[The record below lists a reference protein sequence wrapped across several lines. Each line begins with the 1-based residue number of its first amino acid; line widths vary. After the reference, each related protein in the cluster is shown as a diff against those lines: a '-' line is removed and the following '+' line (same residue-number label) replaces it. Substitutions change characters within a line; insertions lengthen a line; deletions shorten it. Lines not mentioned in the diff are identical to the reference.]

1 MHLPHFQ
8 QLLAQAAGR
17 RPNPDQ
23 LQAIQAPPKT
33 PLFIVAGPGTGKT
46 ATLVLRMLRLVFF
59 DHVPPQNILAV
70 TFTRKAADEL
80 RSRLQL
86 WGQRLAQLMPAPAT
100 TSLLSGQPQAA
111 ADPYNLQQLFA
122 GTIDSLCQQL
132 LIRYPGS
139 SALVPN
145 IADATLSDALLRQA
159 LLKDRRDTDPQLNS
173 LLLGLRGSGEGP
185 WNLPAQVRLL
195 RTLLDRRSHDL
206 LDWQAFLQ
214 SGDAPEQL
222 VARQLLDQIFQDYE
236 QTMQRRQLLDFPQL
250 EQAVLGRLQQ
260 DSLTHFT
267 SRLQAIFVDEY
278 QDTNPLQEQLYFQM
292 ARRSGAALTVVGDD
306 DQSLYRFRGATV
318 DLFRDFPDRCTSQ
331 LGCSPHTV
339 FLRQNY
345 RSSAPIIRFVSAF
358 AAMDPLYQQ
367 ARVPQKPA
375 LLAASASDNS
385 TPVLGLFRNSVEELA
400 TDLARFLLA
409 VVRGPGCMVAGR
421 RIRISRE
428 HGGSLSDCALLCSSP
443 KEFTSS
449 KPPRKRLPRLLRE
462 ALAANPLPL
471 QVFNPRGQSLPRL
484 ALIARLGGLLLLCLD
499 HDRSVQNSSR
509 RLDLQTRDTFD
520 RWRSIA
526 ADWLRDDERQ
536 EVAQFVR
543 AWGGRSDPKQQPPW
557 TRCTPSHE
565 LLYALVHW
573 LPEMQ
578 DLPDGH
584 SLLQVFTGALQTA
597 GQLSRF
603 NGRIL
608 CFPDRPELSQQSV
621 QHLLQFCLAPI
632 AAEQATV
639 DETLFDTQP
648 ADSLSIL
655 SIHQSK
661 GLEFPL
667 VIVDIGSDLSNAH
680 SSNAFRRFPDAPGT
694 PHLLEDLLRPF
705 SPIRQPSRSG
715 RDRAFDDLYRQY
727 FVAFSRPQDVLV
739 LTGLRSAA
747 PGGDVLN
754 IAAGRTRSGLDTWNK
769 QTLVEI

>member
-23 LQAIQAPPKT
+23 LQAILAPPGS

-46 ATLVLRMLRLVFF
+46 ATLVLRILRLVFF
-59 DHVPPQNILAV
+59 DRIPPHAILAV

-86 WGQRLAQLMPAPAT
+86 WGHKLAQLLPAHPAT
-100 TSLLSGQPQAA
+100 QQSGTA
-111 ADPYNLQQLFA
+111 ADPGNLQQLFA

-132 LIRYPGS
+132 LIRYPDAA
-139 SALVPN
+139 ALPPD

-159 LLKDRRDTDPQLNS
+159 LLHDRRDTDPQLNA
-173 LLLGLRGSGEGP
+173 LLLSLRGSGEGP
-185 WNLPAQVRLL
+185 WNLSAQVRLL
-195 RTLLDRRSHDL
+195 RSLLDRRSHDL
-206 LDWQAFLQ
+206 LDWPAFLQ
-214 SGDAPEQL
+214 STDAPDDKP
-222 VARQLLDQIFQDYE
+222 ARLLLDQIFLDYHRA
-236 QTMQRRQLLDFPQL
+236 MQQRQLLDFPQL
-250 EQAVLGRLQQ
+250 EKTILQRLQQ
-260 DSLTHFT
+260 NALTPFT

-278 QDTNPLQEQLYFQM
+278 QDTNLLQEQLYFQL

-318 DLFRDFPDRCTSQ
+318 DLFRDFPERCTSQ
-331 LGCSPHTV
+331 LGCSPNTV

-358 AAMDPLYQQ
+358 AALDPQYQQ
-367 ARVPQKPA
+367 VRVPDKPP
-375 LLAASASDNS
+375 LLAASASNNS
-385 TPVLGLFRNSVEELA
+385 TPVLGLFRDSVESLA

-421 RIRISRE
+421 RIRIARE
-428 HGGSLSDCALLCSSP
+428 HGGSLSDCALLCNSP
-443 KEFTSS
+443 KEFTSGQ
-449 KPPRKRLPRLLRE
+449 PPRKRLPRLLKE
-462 ALAANPLPL
+462 ALAANPAPL

-484 ALIARLGGLLLLCLD
+484 TLITRLGGLLLLCLD
-499 HDRSVQNSSR
+499 PDRSVQLSSR
-509 RLDLQTRDTFD
+509 RLDQQTRDTFD
-520 RWRSIA
+520 RWRDA
-526 ADWLRDDERQ
+526 AAVWLQLEQ
-536 EVAQFVR
+536 QQAAALFVR
-543 AWGGRSDPKQQPPW
+543 RWADRAKPEQLQQWP
-557 TRCTPSHE
+557 RCTPCHE
-565 LLYALVHW
+565 LLYSLVQW

-578 DLPDGH
+578 DLPDSQ
-584 SLLQVFTGALQTA
+584 SLLQVFTTTLQTT
-597 GQLSRF
+597 GKLSRF

-608 CFPDRPELSQQSV
+608 TFPDRPELSRQSV
-621 QHLLQFCLAPI
+621 LHLLQFCLAPV

-639 DETLFDTQP
+639 DETLFETQP

-667 VIVDIGSDLSNAH
+667 VIVDIGSDLANPH
-680 SSNAFRRFPDAPGT
+680 PSNAFRRFPDLPGT
-694 PHLLEDLLRPF
+694 PHLQEDLLRCF
-705 SPIRQPSRSG
+705 SPLQQPTRSG

-747 PGGDVLN
+747 PGGDVQN
-754 IAAGRTRSGLDTWNK
+754 IAAGCTRTGRDMWTP

>member
-1 MHLPHFQ
+1 MHRMHLPHFQ

-17 RPNPDQ
+17 NPNPDQ
-23 LQAIQAPPKT
+23 LQAILAPPNT

-46 ATLVLRMLRLVFF
+46 ATLVLRILRLVFF
-59 DHVPPQNILAV
+59 DRIPPHTILAV

-86 WGQRLAQLMPAPAT
+86 WGQKLAQLLPAHPAA
-100 TSLLSGQPQAA
+100 LQPDHS
-111 ADPYNLQQLFA
+111 ADPGNLQQLFA

-132 LIRYPGS
+132 LIRYPDATG
-139 SALVPN
+139 LPPD

-159 LLKDRRDTDPQLNS
+159 LLQDRRDTDPQLNS
-173 LLLGLRGSGEGP
+173 LLLSLRGSGEGS
-185 WNLPAQVRLL
+185 WTLPAQVRLL
-195 RTLLDRRSHDL
+195 RSLLDRRSHDL

-214 SGDAPEQL
+214 SADAPEQQP
-222 VARQLLDQIFQDYE
+222 ARQLLDQIFRDY
-236 QTMQRRQLLDFPQL
+236 QHAMQQRQLLDFPRL
-250 EQAVLGRLQQ
+250 EQSVLQRLQQ
-260 DSLTHFT
+260 NTLAPFT
-267 SRLQAIFVDEY
+267 SRLKAIFVDEY
-278 QDTNPLQEQLYFQM
+278 QDTNLLQEQLYFQL

-331 LGCSPHTV
+331 LGCSPQTV

-358 AAMDPLYQQ
+358 AALDPQYQQ
-367 ARVPQKPA
+367 VRVPHKPP

-385 TPVLGLFRNSVEELA
+385 TPVLGLFRNSVESLA
-400 TDLARFLLA
+400 TDLARFLLN
-409 VVRGPGCMVAGR
+409 VVRGPGCVVAGR

-428 HGGSLSDCALLCSSP
+428 HGGSLSDCALLCCSP

-449 KPPRKRLPRLLRE
+449 KTPRKRLPRLLKE
-462 ALAANPLPL
+462 ALAANPAPL

-499 HDRSVQNSSR
+499 PDRSVQNASR
-509 RLDLQTRDTFD
+509 RLDQQTRETFD
-520 RWRSIA
+520 RWRSA
-526 ADWLRDDERQ
+526 AAEWLRSDEQ
-536 EVAQFVR
+536 LSAAQFVR
-543 AWGGRSDPKQQPPW
+543 QWADRARPEQQQSWP
-557 TRCTPSHE
+557 RCTPCHE
-565 LLYALVHW
+565 LLYSLVNW

-578 DLPDGH
+578 DLPDGQ
-584 SLLQVFTGALQTA
+584 SLLQVFTAALQTT

-608 CFPDRPELSQQSV
+608 TFPDRPELSQQSV
-621 QHLLQFCLAPI
+621 LHLLQFCLASV

-667 VIVDIGSDLSNAH
+667 VIVDIGSDLANPHPSN
-680 SSNAFRRFPDAPGT
+680 SFRRFPDSPGT
-694 PHLLEDLLRPF
+694 PHLQEDLLRRF
-705 SPIRQPSRSG
+705 SPLQQPARAG

-754 IAAGRTRSGLDTWNK
+754 IAAGCTRAGVSMWPPQL
-769 QTLVEI
+769 LVEI